1 MNREYK
7 KVVARAIKG
16 VLDIDEKGKLPSGM
30 EETPDR
36 VVKAYQE
43 LLSGYKTD
51 LGSLV
56 KLFPADGY
64 DQIVLLKDIEMYS
77 LCLAGSTFIET
88 PRGRIPISCLNND
101 EWVYCWDQD
110 QNKMALAQAKNPRMT
125 GRDKQLW
132 GVYADKDSVLCTGEH
147 KFLVYEKGW
156 VQAKDLVPGD
166 SVVALNKGAIR
177 HSDGFV
183 MPELCGGI
191 TRSNAAHHR
200 NSQQN
205 DNSSE
210 NLQCLPIGEHARLHR
225 KMEEKTGFALF
236 TDEQRRSM
244 EDARLRGVL
253 ASQTPEIR
261 AKRSDSLKRYWGS
274 LSKEQREARNYKIL
288 MVEKTDW
295 FWDVWCMDVPPYNN
309 FIANGM
315 VVHNCEHHIL
325 PFFGKVHVAYIP
337 DKHVIGISKLA
348 RIADAFA
355 HRFQIQER
363 LGRQIVDF
371 IQESLQPKG
380 AACIIS
386 AEHLC
391 IRMRGVGKQNSI
403 MTTSALSGVFM
414 RNDAF
419 GTSARNELM
428 SLIRMG

>member
-1 MNREYK
+1 MSREYK
-7 KVVARAIKG
+7 KAVARAIKG
-16 VLDIDEKGKLPSGM
+16 VLDIDEKGRLPSGM

-77 LCLAGSTFIET
+77 LC
-88 PRGRIPISCLNND
+88 
-101 EWVYCWDQD
+101 
-110 QNKMALAQAKNPRMT
+110 
-125 GRDKQLW
+125 
-132 GVYADKDSVLCTGEH
+132 
-147 KFLVYEKGW
+147 
-156 VQAKDLVPGD
+156 
-166 SVVALNKGAIR
+166 
-177 HSDGFV
+177 
-183 MPELCGGI
+183 
-191 TRSNAAHHR
+191 
-200 NSQQN
+200 
-205 DNSSE
+205 
-210 NLQCLPIGEHARLHR
+210 
-225 KMEEKTGFALF
+225 
-236 TDEQRRSM
+236 
-244 EDARLRGVL
+244 
-253 ASQTPEIR
+253 
-261 AKRSDSLKRYWGS
+261 
-274 LSKEQREARNYKIL
+274 
-288 MVEKTDW
+288 
-295 FWDVWCMDVPPYNN
+295 
-309 FIANGM
+309 
-315 VVHNCEHHIL
+315 EHHIL
-325 PFFGKVHVAYIP
+325 PFFGKAHVAYIP

-348 RIADAFA
+348 RIVDAFA

-363 LGRQIVDF
+363 LGRQVVDF